1 MHKLLQSSQTSFRRA
16 SSLKKSNRTWG
27 DAGNHTEETAHK
39 ITPRGSPGSFK
50 FFLEATL
57 MSSPVLLET
66 LVQVW
71 KLDAPIAWQKLCVIL
86 CANFN
91 MLFLPASVAT
101 PKILIKRYALQNPQ
115 KVEVLNNIYISK
127 NFVSLAYQLNP
138 SWERW
143 LP

>member
-1 MHKLLQSSQTSFRRA
+1 MGRCRQPYRRN
-16 SSLKKSNRTWG
+16 STQDYPKRLSRVVQVL
-27 DAGNHTEETAHK
+27 
-39 ITPRGSPGSFK
+39 PRGNPYVF
-50 FFLEATL
+50 
-57 MSSPVLLET
+57 PVLLET

-101 PKILIKRYALQNPQ
+101 PKILIKRYALQNPH
-115 KVEVLNNIYISK
+115 KVEVLNNIHISK
-127 NFVSLAYQLNP
+127 NCVSLAYLLNP
-138 SWERW
+138 SWEHW